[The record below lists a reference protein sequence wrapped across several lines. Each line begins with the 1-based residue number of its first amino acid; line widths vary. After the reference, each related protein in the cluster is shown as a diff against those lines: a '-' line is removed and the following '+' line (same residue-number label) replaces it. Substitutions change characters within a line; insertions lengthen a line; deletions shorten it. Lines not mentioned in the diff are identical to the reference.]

1 MLIIKERNEILEKLT
16 AILNCNFIS
25 DLKFYPNKGK
35 LKTTINSMS
44 FSDEVKKYALN
55 YVGLE
60 VA

>member
-1 MLIIKERNEILEKLT
+1 MLIIKEKNKILETLT
-16 AILNCNFIS
+16 TMLNCCYMS
-25 DLKFYPNKGK
+25 DLKFYPDKDK

-44 FSDEVKKYALN
+44 FSDEVKRYALN

>member
-16 AILNCNFIS
+16 AILSCNYIS
-25 DLKFYPNKGK
+25 DLKFYPNKGE

-44 FSDEVKKYALN
+44 FSDEAKRYALN